1 MSTALE
7 ALDTEIAQAERRAA
21 EAFAQQRTMSPSL
34 STSEAIAQN
43 RVCKALNAKVAELKS
58 RRFEVVAGV
67 EAPEPP
73 PPPKLQEKLD
83 WLDVRVQSVAL
94 ASEKVQR
101 SIAEGIASAT
111 ATTLKAEHERML
123 AHVHDEKEKAIKL
136 LRKEIDVVR
145 HSYSQ
150 SATRTANKL
159 MEMREVREQSQ
170 AEVERDILMCR
181 RELADLR
188 AELFSLKAAH
198 GLVAAPFNG
207 SRAHNNDN
215 P

>member
-1 MSTALE
+1 MPQLAE
-7 ALDTEIAQAERRAA
+7 LDAEIAQAERRAA
-21 EAFAQQRTMSPSL
+21 EAFAQQRAMGSNV
-34 STSEAIAQN
+34 STSEAIAVG
-43 RVCKALNAKVAELKS
+43 RTVKALDEKLAALKA
-58 RRFEVVAGV
+58 RRFGIVAGV

-73 PPPKLQEKLD
+73 PRKLQEKLD
-83 WLDVRVQSVAL
+83 WLDARVQAVAL

-101 SIAEGIASAT
+101 SIAQGIASAT
-111 ATTLKAEHERML
+111 AETLKAEHERML

-145 HSYSQ
+145 TAYSQ

-170 AEVERDILMCR
+170 ADVERDILMCR

-188 AELFSLKAAH
+188 AEMLALKAAH

-207 SRAHNNDN
+207 SGAHSNDN